1 MDAPIATHRIAI
13 IDDEP
18 EILGLLTNILTVR
31 NWETNAFL
39 DSTVALDFIERN
51 PPDLILLDIFMPK
64 MDGYQLC
71 REVKR
76 RGFKAPVIFLSG
88 MVQQEDVLRGFQ
100 AGGVDYIT
108 KPFNYQ
114 EVLARIDVHLNLRS
128 MAETI
133 ELQKVVEKKI
143 IEISNAQH
151 ATIFAMAKLAENRD
165 EDTGLHLERVQEY
178 CRQLAVYLNSNSSYS
193 GQLTPDYIDC
203 LYHASTLHDIGKV
216 AIPDTVLLKPGKLTA
231 EEFEIMKTHTVIGG
245 SNMQTVYNRY
255 PDNSFIGMGI
265 EIALY
270 HHERWD
276 GCGYPDGLSGTNI
289 PLSARIMALAD
300 VYDAL
305 CSDRCYRKAM
315 DHECVK
321 EMIAQESGRQ
331 FDSEIVS
338 AFLELEANFRQIH
351 TKSAFNYT

>member
-1 MDAPIATHRIAI
+1 MDALITKQKIII

-18 EILGLLTNILTVR
+18 VILELLSNIFNAR
-31 NWETNAFL
+31 NWETKTFQ
-39 DSTVALDFIERN
+39 DGTQALNFMEEN
-51 PPDLILLDIFMPK
+51 PPDLILLDISMPK
-64 MDGYQLC
+64 MNGYELC

-76 RGFKAPVIFLSG
+76 RGLKAPVVFLSG
-88 MVQQEDVLRGFQ
+88 MAQKEDIIRGFQ

-108 KPFNYQ
+108 KPFHYQ

-143 IEISNAQH
+143 LEISKAQH

-165 EDTGLHLERVQEY
+165 EDTGSHLERVQEY
-178 CRQLAVYLNSNSSYS
+178 CRQLAEYLNSNSSYS

-216 AIPDTVLLKPGKLTA
+216 AIPDSVLLKPGKLTEA
-231 EEFEIMKTHTVIGG
+231 EFEIMKTHTVIGG

-276 GCGYPDGLSGTNI
+276 GKGYPDGLSGTNI

-305 CSDRCYRKAM
+305 CSDRCYRKAL
-315 DHECVK
+315 DHEHVK
-321 EMIAQESGRQ
+321 EMIAQESGKQ
-331 FDSEIVS
+331 FDTEIVA
-338 AFLELEANFRQIH
+338 AFLELESNFKQIR
-351 TKSAFNYT
+351 TTSAYNYT